1 MTLYKTGIIDLEE
14 ALVKADSRDG
24 LALRIRLSEGGDAP
38 VHDPYDSTTF

>member
-24 LALRIRLSEGGDAP
+24 LALRIRLSEGDSAP
-38 VHDPYDSTTF
+38 VHDPYDAATF